1 MHIEWLKIKNKIKDT
16 EIPFKLLE
24 FLKWK
29 VIDIYR
35 GFKGDKKIHLYGIRC
50 IVGMYGSGKTM
61 TMSYLAL
68 KYRKKYG
75 DKIYITSNYG
85 LAIQDFAFDDLSQLT
100 IQYDKPII
108 FLFDEAQ
115 MEFPSTEKILPK
127 PVRQALSL
135 NRKGNGKMIYW
146 ASQDEEL
153 VHKSF
158 RRLTIEYLQVRTL
171 FKRWT
176 RIRTYLAIDF
186 EQQRNEIDVNK
197 KRKIKPIWRESYIQ
211 TDYIRSLYN
220 SFGWDNGEGL
230 KDKLGLKSVK
240 K

>member
-16 EIPFKLLE
+16 EIPFKPLE

-50 IVGMYGSGKTM
+50 IVGLYGAGKSVTM
-61 TMSYLAL
+61 AYLSI

-75 DKIYITSNYG
+75 DKIYITSNFG
-85 LAIQDFAFDDLSQLT
+85 LKTQDFAFTDLSQLT
-100 IQYDKPII
+100 KNYDKPII

-115 MEFPSTEKILPK
+115 MEFPSTERILPK

-153 VHKSF
+153 VHKGF
-158 RRLTIEYLQVRTL
+158 RRMTIEYLQVKTL

-176 RIRTYLAIDF
+176 RIRTYLAVDF

-197 KRKIKPIWRESYIQ
+197 KRKIKPISRESFIQ

-220 SFGWDNGEGL
+220 SFSWDNGEEL
-230 KDKLGLKSVK
+230 KDKEGLKNIK